1 MSAKKKAKP
10 KNTIDMEK
18 LAEEVRTKIRKKVDK
33 EKPAN
38 KEVSTSKELPQRACI
53 DCHFQQNN
61 KKSYNSSQE
70 QHLYW

>member
-1 MSAKKKAKP
+1 MSAKKPAKP

-38 KEVSTSKELPQRACI
+38 KGLSTLEKELLEYAGKGQPVL
-53 DCHFQQNN
+53 
-61 KKSYNSSQE
+61 
-70 QHLYW
+70 LYGKDTSC